1 LPKTRHSALSSRAP
15 SRPAALVEAAA
26 EPARAAERRG
36 EEIGNGGREADAR
49 NRGRHAARH
58 DSRREARHEDQLDP
72 RHQPA
77 GERGLEAR
85 LRLLEGF
92 LGRTEIADCVEHG
105 LHWIGDV
112 LGVSESLCLIRV
124 AGEHALA
131 VVSSYGLHA
140 KTAAS
145 FSVSLDDWANPLI
158 TALNTRRHSYYPGV
172 QSAADR
178 RRRPSTPFEDAP
190 FHVVP
195 LGLSG
200 FSNDAFG
207 LLLFSGPPQ
216 VGPDMQWFS
225 GVFSQKLEQIVRR
238 QEQVESDRRQ
248 VRERSLLYSIIN
260 AVTDPILLT
269 DTEGRLL
276 IANARALT
284 LFTASEEE
292 SEGRRS
298 AVRMN
303 NMLLSSALSSE
314 AIAETGATRRELLLV
329 NPADGSDLLFEL
341 LSTTTEDPRQG
352 AGLVSILRNVSDLR
366 RASEEIE
373 ENYRRLR
380 IAEAQAHAES
390 DRLNLIID
398 SVADPIVVTD
408 AGGAT
413 SLMNAPA
420 ERLFTTPPGASA
432 AEQRAVQSNDAHFS
446 SFIAG
451 MLVSAD
457 QRRVGGIALVEPAS
471 GEAMPVEAIAGKILS
486 EHGELTAV
494 VTILHDQREAIEK
507 GRLYEQLKQASDELE
522 RKIQAATADIAEQN
536 ELLRRQAIELEQA
549 SALKSQFLANMSHEF
564 RTPLNAML
572 GYTSMLLQGVAG
584 PLDPPVRRQL
594 GRIESNGRHL
604 LTIINEILDISRIEA
619 GRMPLQISR
628 FKVHDLVAEVRAEL
642 EPIILRTKLQVTLE
656 LPKDQRAI
664 SSDRQKVKQ
673 ILLNLLS
680 NALKFTH
687 EGGVILSARRDPTQR
702 VIYISVRDTGIGI
715 GNADQDRIFEDFRQL
730 DNSPTRA
737 YGGTG
742 LGLSICKRLAH
753 MLGGTI
759 TVRSQ
764 MGKGSQFTLTLPSQG
779 RR

>member
-1 LPKTRHSALSSRAP
+1 LL
-15 SRPAALVEAAA
+15 AAA
-26 EPARAAERRG
+26 AGRRRAAKANGNATNASFPGSFDRRRSG
-36 EEIGNGGREADAR
+36 SGDDW
-49 NRGRHAARH
+49 AAM
-58 DSRREARHEDQLDP
+58 
-72 RHQPA
+72 
-77 GERGLEAR
+77 R

-92 LGRTEIADCVEHG
+92 LSRTEIADSARHALQWFGEA
-105 LHWIGDV
+105 
-112 LGVSESLCLIRV
+112 LGVSQSICLLRLGGEQALFTV
-124 AGEHALA
+124 A
-131 VVSSYGLHA
+131 SYGLPSPA
-140 KTAAS
+140 TTS
-145 FSVSLDDWANPLI
+145 FSVSLDDWSN
-158 TALNTRRHSYYPGV
+158 ALVTTLNNRRASYFPAAHSAGE
-172 QSAADR
+172 R
-178 RRRPSTPFEDAP
+178 RRRPATPFEDAA
-190 FHVVP
+190 FHALP
-195 LGLSG
+195 LGISG
-200 FSNDAFG
+200 FSDEAVG
-207 LLLFSGPPQ
+207 LLLFADGPALTPQ
-216 VGPDMQWFS
+216 VHWFAS
-225 GVFSQKLEQIVRR
+225 VFGQKIDQILR
-238 QEQVESDRRQ
+238 QQTLTEGDRKQ
-248 VRERSLLYSIIN
+248 GRERSLLYSIIN

-292 SEGRRS
+292 SEGRRG

-303 NMLLSSALSSE
+303 NMLLSSALSSK
-314 AIAETGATRRELLLV
+314 AIEETGAARRELLLV
-329 NPADGSDLLFEL
+329 NPVDGSDLLFEL
-341 LSTTTEDPRQG
+341 LSTVSEDARQG
-352 AGLVSILRNVSDLR
+352 TGVVSILRNVSDLR

-373 ENYRRLR
+373 ENYRKLR
-380 IAEAQAHAES
+380 VAEAQARAES

-413 SLMNAPA
+413 SLMNEPA
-420 ERLFTTPPGASA
+420 ERLFTIPTRASA
-432 AEQRAVQSNDAHFS
+432 IEQRWVQANDAHFS

-457 QRRVGGIALVEPAS
+457 QRRVGEIGLVDPTS

-486 EHGELTAV
+486 DHGELTAV
-494 VTILHDQREAIEK
+494 VTILHDRREALEK
-507 GRLYEQLKQASDELE
+507 AKLYEQLKQASDELE
-522 RKIQAATADIAEQN
+522 RKIQAATADIAQQN

-584 PLDPPVRRQL
+584 PVASPAKRQL

-628 FKVHDLVAEVRAEL
+628 FRVPDLVAEVKSEL
-642 EPIILRTKLQVTLE
+642 EPIILRSKLTVTLDVSRD
-656 LPKDQRAI
+656 LKAI
-664 SSDRQKVKQ
+664 ATDRQKVKQ
-673 ILLNLLS
+673 IVLNLLS

-687 EGGVILSARRDPTQR
+687 QGSVTISARAIEKGRTLSL
-702 VIYISVRDTGIGI
+702 SVSDTGIGI
-715 GNADQDRIFEDFRQL
+715 AAADLDRIFEDFRQL

-742 LGLSICKRLAH
+742 LGLSICRRLAQ
-753 MLGGTI
+753 MLDGRL
-759 TVRSQ
+759 TVQSQ
-764 MGKGSQFTLTLPSQG
+764 LGKGSTFTLTLPLQG

>member
-1 LPKTRHSALSSRAP
+1 VPLAAA
-15 SRPAALVEAAA
+15 AALAPPSDGADHPLLSLLRQNRPRFFAAGA
-26 EPARAAERRG
+26 SDATRRM
-36 EEIGNGGREADAR
+36 
-49 NRGRHAARH
+49 
-58 DSRREARHEDQLDP
+58 LDHP
-72 RHQPA
+72 
-77 GERGLEAR
+77 
-85 LRLLEGF
+85 F
-92 LGRTEIADCVEHG
+92 LGD
-105 LHWIGDV
+105 
-112 LGVSESLCLIRV
+112 
-124 AGEHALA
+124 
-131 VVSSYGLHA
+131 
-140 KTAAS
+140 
-145 FSVSLDDWANPLI
+145 
-158 TALNTRRHSYYPGV
+158 
-172 QSAADR
+172 
-178 RRRPSTPFEDAP
+178 P

-195 LGLSG
+195 FGAASG
-200 FSNDAFG
+200 KAPVG
-207 LLLFSGPPQ
+207 LLVVAGVQRIAADLAWVGRTLGQAVLPVLERAPDSESG
-216 VGPDMQWFS
+216 G
-225 GVFSQKLEQIVRR
+225 
-238 QEQVESDRRQ
+238 QET
-248 VRERSLLYSIIN
+248 RERTLLYSIIN

-276 IANARALT
+276 IANSRALT

-303 NMLLSSALSSE
+303 NMLLSSALASK
-314 AIAETGATRRELLLV
+314 AIEETGSARRELLLV

-341 LSTTTEDPRQG
+341 LSTITQDPRQG
-352 AGLVSILRNVSDLR
+352 TGVVSILRNVSDLR

-373 ENYRRLR
+373 ENYRKLR
-380 IAEAQAHAES
+380 VAELQVRADR

-413 SLMNAPA
+413 SLMNAHA
-420 ERLFTTPPGASA
+420 ERLFTIPQNASEI
-432 AEQRAVQSNDAHFS
+432 EQRWVQANDAHFS

-457 QRRVGGIALVEPAS
+457 QRRVGEIGLFDPRT

-486 EHGELTAV
+486 DHGELTAV
-494 VTILHDQREAIEK
+494 VTILHDRREALEK
-507 GRLYEQLKQASDELE
+507 AQLYEQLKQASDELE
-522 RKIQAATADIAEQN
+522 RKIQAATADIAQQN

-584 PLDPPVRRQL
+584 QLEAPAKRQL
-594 GRIESNGRHL
+594 ARIESNGRHL

-628 FKVHDLVAEVRAEL
+628 FKVPELVAEVKAEL
-642 EPIILRTKLQVTLE
+642 EPIILRSKLSVVTHLDKD
-656 LPKDQRAI
+656 LPSLAT
-664 SSDRQKVKQ
+664 DRQKVKQ
-673 ILLNLLS
+673 ILLNFLS

-687 EGGVILSARRDPTQR
+687 HGSVTVSARRN
-702 VIYISVRDTGIGI
+702 VRDRTVTLLVSDTGIGI
-715 GNADQDRIFEDFRQL
+715 AATDQEKIFEDFRQL

-742 LGLSICKRLAH
+742 LGLSICRRLAQ
-753 MLGGTI
+753 MLDGRI
-759 TVRSQ
+759 AVQSQ
-764 MGKGSQFTLTLPSQG
+764 VGRGSTFTLTLPVKG